1 MNTVK
6 NFTRCVGRC
15 NTINDLSNKV
25 CISNKTEDL
34 NISVSNM
41 MAGVNE
47 SKTWTNHLSCE
58 WECRLDG
65 KKCNSN

>member
-1 MNTVK
+1 MNTDK

-47 SKTWTNHLSCE
+47 SKT
-58 WECRLDG
+58 
-65 KKCNSN
+65 